1 MGNRVVKGGQEWSK
15 WSSGVKSGQSGQ
27 VGSRVIKWGL
37 EWSIE
42 WSRGSRV
49 VSDYLKKNIKIS
61 RDRKYLK
68 TYVFRSSLVLLSLD
82 QPGYCCQDLNIKR
95 DC

>member
-1 MGNRVVKGGQEWSK
+1 MVKVVKWGQEWSK
-15 WSSGVKSGQSGQ
+15 WSSGVKSGQVGSRVVKVVKRGHEWSSGVKSGQSGQ

-49 VSDYLKKNIKIS
+49 VSDYLKK
-61 RDRKYLK
+61 KY
-68 TYVFRSSLVLLSLD
+68 
-82 QPGYCCQDLNIKR
+82 
-95 DC
+95 